1 MLMRENLMIKREL
14 YEKVYD
20 ILEKVTPLQS
30 DCGALCGKACC
41 HSPDED
47 AGMYLFPGEEAMYS
61 EVPPWLKI
69 ELSDFTYGNNKS
81 VLIAICTD
89 RCQREL
95 RPLACRIFPL
105 TPYMAHNGVMS
116 IKIDPRAVPMC
127 PLAKQFASDTLDE
140 NFVDAVVRAFRLLSK
155 EKEIQ
160 SFVLG
165 ISRLIDEQ
173 ERLLNLFISN
183 HRGKKQRGAI
193 RRKK

>member
-1 MLMRENLMIKREL
+1 MINIEL
-14 YEKVYD
+14 YEKIYN
-20 ILEKVTPLQS
+20 ILDKVTPLQS
-30 DCGALCGKACC
+30 DCGELCGRACC

-47 AGMYLFPGEEAMYS
+47 AGMYLFPGEELMFS
-61 EVPPWLKI
+61 EAHPWLKI
-69 ELSDFTYGNNKS
+69 ELSDFTYGNNKP

-89 RCQREL
+89 QCQREL

-105 TPYMAHNGVMS
+105 TPYMTHKVMS

-127 PLAKQFASDTLDE
+127 PLARQFTSDALDD
-140 NFVDAVVRAFRLLSK
+140 NFVDAVVKAFRLLAK

-165 ISRLIDEQ
+165 ISRLIDEH
-173 ERLLNLFISN
+173 ERLLNIFTSK

-193 RRKK
+193 RRKKY

>member
-1 MLMRENLMIKREL
+1 MIKREL
-14 YEKVYD
+14 YEKVYA
-20 ILEKVTPLQS
+20 ILDKVTPLQS

-41 HSPDED
+41 DSPNED
-47 AGMYLFPGEEAMYS
+47 AGMYLFPGEEVMFS
-61 EVPPWLKI
+61 ENPSWLKI
-69 ELSDFTYGNNKS
+69 ELSDFTYGNNKP

-89 RCQREL
+89 QCQREL

-105 TPYMAHNGVMS
+105 TPYMTHNGAMS

-127 PLAKQFASDTLDE
+127 PLAKQFTTDTLDE
-140 NFVDAVVRAFRLLSK
+140 GFVAAVVRVFRLLAK

-173 ERLLNLFISN
+173 ERLINFFASN
-183 HRGKKQRGAI
+183 HRVKKQRGAI

>member
-1 MLMRENLMIKREL
+1 MIKREL
-14 YEKVYD
+14 YEKVYE
-20 ILEKVTPLQS
+20 ILDKVTPLQS

-41 HSPDED
+41 NSPDDD
-47 AGMYLFPGEEAMYS
+47 AGMYLFPGEEVMFA
-61 EVPPWLKI
+61 ENQPWLKI
-69 ELSDFTYGNNKS
+69 EVSDFTYGNNKP

-89 RCQREL
+89 QCQREL

-105 TPYMAHNGVMS
+105 TPYMIHNGVMS

-127 PLAKQFASDTLDE
+127 PLAKQFTSATLDE
-140 NFVDAVVRAFRLLSK
+140 NFVDAIVRAFRLLAK

-173 ERLLNLFISN
+173 ERLLNIFTSKN
-183 HRGKKQRGAI
+183 REKKHRGAI